1 MNDLSFA
8 LRTLRHSPA
17 FTTIAILSLA
27 LGAGA
32 NTAIFSLID
41 TLLLRQLP
49 VAHPADLYFLQTKPI
64 EAGGVRISISISN
77 GAVRR
82 MQQANPDIASSYE
95 EDKLAVSLN
104 GQSQPASAHF
114 VSGNYFQTLGVPAI
128 LGRTLGPHDDRPS
141 EHVAVI
147 DFPYWRRRFGSDP
160 SVVGREVVV
169 NGVPFTIVG
178 VTPRDFYGLS
188 ADTPADLMLPFAT
201 LPQIEAGHPSGES
214 PKPRDPAGTVVAR
227 HPNAAQLSTI
237 LRQTELEKAGDHP
250 SADRLQTISRIAI
263 DLQPAAHGLN
273 HIRDRFSDQ
282 LKVLMAVVA
291 IVMLIACANLA
302 NLLTAKSA
310 GRRRE
315 IAIRLSLG
323 ATRAILVRQLLTES
337 LLLSLAGG
345 ALGILFAVW
354 ACDAIVAIAG
364 VTISPD
370 WNLRIFAFTLGI
382 SVLNALLFGT
392 LPALR
397 ATSSDSYVA
406 TKGGRS
412 RGLNGALVA
421 AQIALSLALLIGAAL
436 FLSTFR
442 NLNRVDLGYARDHI
456 LLATIDPGVA
466 GYKGPRVAEIYREA
480 LGRAAAI
487 PGVRSVSLMS
497 ERLMSGNIR
506 MSTVAVPGYT
516 LRPGE
521 DLNNLWIIQN
531 YVGPGFLSTSGM
543 RLLAGRDFTDLDT
556 TRLVAVVNQS
566 FADHFLGGQNP
577 IGRTITWDREQK
589 PVEIVGVVAN
599 IKYFGVQEGD
609 QDVAFTPLLQ
619 QPDPPKQA
627 TLVLRSTL
635 DPASLAP
642 ALRAKLDDLKLPVS
656 DIGTMDAQV
665 EHSLSQPHLLAI
677 LSTFF
682 GALAVALASIGLYGV
697 LSYGV
702 ARRTREIGVR
712 MALGAQRGSI
722 LQMILSETF
731 RVVALGIAAGLAL
744 AFSTARLLKSLLFG
758 ITPYDATSIIAA
770 VAILSLA
777 ALAAGFLPAHRASK
791 VDPMVALRHE

>member
-1 MNDLSFA
+1 MNDLRFA
-8 LRTLRHSPA
+8 IRTLRQSAA
-17 FTTIAILSLA
+17 FTTVAILSLA

-41 TLLLRQLP
+41 TLLLRRLP
-49 VAHPADLYFLQTKPI
+49 VAQPADLYFLQTKPI
-64 EAGGVRISISISN
+64 EAGGVRISVSISN

-95 EDKLAVSLN
+95 EDKLAVSFN

-114 VSGNYFQTLGVPAI
+114 VSGNYFQMLGVPAI

-188 ADTPADLMLPFAT
+188 TDTPADLMLPFAT

-214 PKPRDPAGTVVAR
+214 PKPGDPAGTVVAR

-237 LRQTELEKAGDHP
+237 LRQTELERAGDHP

-263 DLQPAAHGLN
+263 DLQPAARGLN

-310 GRRRE
+310 ARRRE

-337 LLLSLAGG
+337 LVLSLAGG

-354 ACDAIVAIAG
+354 ARDSIVAIAG
-364 VTISPD
+364 VSISPD
-370 WNLRIFAFTLGI
+370 WNLRIFAFTAGI
-382 SVLNALLFGT
+382 SILNALLFGT

-397 ATSSDSYVA
+397 ATNSAFSVS
-406 TKGGRS
+406 TKSGGS
-412 RGLNGALVA
+412 RLVA
-421 AQIALSLALLIGAAL
+421 IQIALSLALLIGAAL

-466 GYKGPRVAEIYREA
+466 GYKGPRVAEIYRQA
-480 LGRAAAI
+480 LDRAAAI

-497 ERLMSGNIR
+497 ERLMSGRIR
-506 MSTVAVPGYT
+506 MSTVTVPGYA

-521 DLNNLWIIQN
+521 DPNNLWIIQN
-531 YVGPGFLSTSGM
+531 YVGPNFLSTSGM
-543 RLLAGRDFTDLDT
+543 HLIAGRDFTDLDT
-556 TRLVAVVNQS
+556 THLVAVVNQS
-566 FADHFLGGQNP
+566 FAGHFLAGQNP

-627 TLVLRSTL
+627 TLVLRSTI

-642 ALRAKLDDLKLPVS
+642 ALRARLDDLKLPVS
-656 DIGTMDAQV
+656 DISTMDAQV
-665 EHSLSQPHLLAI
+665 ERSLSQPHLLAI

-712 MALGAQRGSI
+712 MALGAQRSSI
-722 LQMILSETF
+722 LQMILSETV
-731 RVVALGIAAGLAL
+731 RVIVLGIAAGLAL

-758 ITPYDATSIIAA
+758 ITPYDAPSIIAA